1 MTEAAPQTMTATR
14 PRQERMAA
22 ASAKLTKL
30 VQRPYLGDDATAQA
44 RQDIFEGAKVP
55 GRVTMLDG
63 GGPKPLE
70 LLIATENGW
79 LVSVKLNHAKA
90 KALGELILQSVPHA

>member
-1 MTEAAPQTMTATR
+1 MS
-14 PRQERMAA
+14 A

-30 VQRPYLGDDATAQA
+30 VQRPYLGDDKIEKA
-44 RQDIFEGAKVP
+44 RRDIFEGAKVS

-63 GGPKPLE
+63 GGAKPLE
-70 LLIATENGW
+70 LLVATANGW
-79 LVSVKLNHAKA
+79 LVCVKLNHAKA